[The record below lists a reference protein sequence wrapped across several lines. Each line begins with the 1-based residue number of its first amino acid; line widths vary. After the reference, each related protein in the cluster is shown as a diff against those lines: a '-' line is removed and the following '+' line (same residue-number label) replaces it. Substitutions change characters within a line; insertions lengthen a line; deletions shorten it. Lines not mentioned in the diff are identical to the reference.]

1 MFVTPLCPVNTF
13 FRQQLLCVLLVYGMD
28 EVLTL
33 SFFGL
38 VHYPS
43 SGSPKH
49 KGQIDSKMLFG
60 YNTRIRCY
68 LAQNARA
75 CEKC

>member
-1 MFVTPLCPVNTF
+1 M
-13 FRQQLLCVLLVYGMD
+13 G

-43 SGSPKH
+43 SGSPKR

-60 YNTRIRCY
+60 YNARIQCY